1 MNGQF
6 LSVML
11 YRVRVIRL
19 IDRGEGKRLEK
30 AIGDVRRLTESEW
43 HRLYD
48 SEFESLVRLAVRIV
62 GNWSAAEDVV
72 QEAFLRGL
80 SDGDRVVRAAPWLR
94 TVVVRICYDRLRS
107 QTAGERRDRRL
118 RVQPCVGVAPSAEQE
133 WETRTDQERLRKAL
147 GCLPERDRRALEL
160 RYSGYS
166 YRELAQS
173 LRVDDATVG
182 TLLLRAMK
190 KLKREYEREE
200 DEVDEHGVLHGGSVV
215 ALLGSGD

>member
-1 MNGQF
+1 M
-6 LSVML
+6 
-11 YRVRVIRL
+11 
-19 IDRGEGKRLEK
+19 
-30 AIGDVRRLTESEW
+30 GDIRRLTESEW

-94 TVVVRICYDRLRS
+94 TVVIRICYDRLRS

-118 RVQPCVGVAPSAEQE
+118 RVEPFVGVAPSAEQE
-133 WETRTDQERLRKAL
+133 WETRTDQERLRRAL
-147 GCLPERDRRALEL
+147 DSLPARDRRALEL

-166 YRELAQS
+166 YREIAQA
-173 LRVDDATVG
+173 LHVDSATVG

-190 KLKREYEREE
+190 KLKQEYEREE